1 MIIGIVKGTVVSTQK
16 DERLVGSK
24 LLIINQVDAD
34 KNVIGKD
41 AVAVDLLGAG
51 IGEYVLVCSGSSAKS
66 LLHNPDVPIDMAI
79 VGIIDSMERT

>member
-16 DERLVGSK
+16 DERLIGSK

>member
-66 LLHNPDVPIDMAI
+66 LLHNSDVPIDMAI

>member
-66 LLHNPDVPIDMAI
+66 LLHNSDAPIDMAI